1 MNPFDPIRL
10 NPDDPRLTAYALG
23 ELEGD
28 EAAQVEAAIAAD
40 PALQAAVADIRATA
54 GQLAAALEAEPL
66 PAAPAPR
73 AVYHTVRP
81 ARVFRLPYF
90 ALAGL
95 AAAACLTL
103 IIAVRVWPTREA
115 EAKQQALAL
124 ADQGAARKAA
134 APAAAT
140 APAPAGSPIELQF
153 GKEEAGK
160 TPAPAGFTADRMEHL
175 ATVVPNPPPGE
186 KVAADASMAPEIV
199 GRSSSGGTPTGEV
212 RVARQAEAKD
222 ETIQL
227 SPFEVRAKA
236 GEGHAAQPTLA
247 GSRTKMTPAL
257 AMDANAPAA
266 ATYGRSTGGAASAD
280 TASADAFGAS
290 RSIPWAAPADWES
303 PPPPAV
309 ARPAF
314 NTEAYDFV
322 GDNDFLAAAQN
333 PLSTFAVDVD
343 TASYSNVRRFLNA
356 GQRPPRDA
364 VRIEELVNYFT
375 YHYAPPSG
383 PAPFAASL
391 EVAAAPWT
399 PAHRLVRIGL
409 KAREL
414 SAAAR
419 PAANLVFLI
428 DVSGSMGAP
437 NKLPL
442 VKEALRLLVDQLQ
455 PEDRVAI
462 VTYAGTS
469 GLALPSTPARH
480 RQELLDALDALRA
493 GGRTNGAMGIQ
504 LAYDVARANF
514 LPGGINR
521 VILATD
527 GDFNVG
533 VTDRGDLVRLIEEK
547 AKSGVFLT
555 ALGFGMGNYKDATLE
570 QLADHGNGTYAYV
583 DSTREA
589 RRVLVEQVNGT
600 LATVARDVKVQV
612 EFNPAKVQAYRLIGY
627 EDRLLQKED
636 FNNDRI
642 DAGDVGAGH
651 TVTALYEVIPVGVEW
666 KPAGT
671 VDALKYQ
678 APVAGSQKPEAS
690 ETSDQLL
697 TVKIRYQ
704 APEGGASRL
713 LEFPLADR
721 GTAFADASAD
731 FKFAAAVA
739 GFGMVLR
746 DSAHKGTETL
756 ADVARWAAAGID
768 SDAGGDRTE
777 FVSLVKRAGEIL
789 PTQG

>member
-10 NPDDPRLTAYALG
+10 NPDDPRLTAFALG

-28 EAAQVEAAIAAD
+28 EAAQVAAAIAAD
-40 PALQAAVADIRATA
+40 PALQAAVTDIRATA

-66 PAAPAPR
+66 PAPPTPR

-103 IIAVRVWPTREA
+103 IVAVRVWPTREA
-115 EAKQQALAL
+115 EAKKQALAL
-124 ADQGAARKAA
+124 ADQGEARKAA

-140 APAPAGSPIELQF
+140 APAPPGSPIILQF

-160 TPAPAGFTADRMEHL
+160 TPVPTGFTADRMEHM
-175 ATVVPNPPPGE
+175 AAVVPNPPPTE
-186 KVAADASMAPEIV
+186 KVAADAAMAPDDI
-199 GRSSSGGTPTGEV
+199 GRLSGGVAAGGEA
-212 RVARQAEAKD
+212 RVARQTEAKD
-222 ETIQL
+222 EIIQL

-236 GEGHAAQPTLA
+236 DEGYAAQSTLA
-247 GSRTKMTPAL
+247 GSRMRMAPAL
-257 AMDANAPAA
+257 AANEPAGLPYDK
-266 ATYGRSTGGAASAD
+266 TTGGAASAY
-280 TASADAFGAS
+280 TGSSDAFGAS
-290 RSIPWAAPADWES
+290 RSIPWAAPAGWES
-303 PPPPAV
+303 PPPPAA
-309 ARPAF
+309 ARPPF
-314 NTEAYDFV
+314 HTEAYDFV

-364 VRIEELVNYFT
+364 VRIEELVNYFA

-391 EVAAAPWT
+391 EVAAAPWM

>member
-1 MNPFDPIRL
+1 
-10 NPDDPRLTAYALG
+10 
-23 ELEGD
+23 
-28 EAAQVEAAIAAD
+28 
-40 PALQAAVADIRATA
+40 
-54 GQLAAALEAEPL
+54 
-66 PAAPAPR
+66 
-73 AVYHTVRP
+73 
-81 ARVFRLPYF
+81 
-90 ALAGL
+90 
-95 AAAACLTL
+95 
-103 IIAVRVWPTREA
+103 
-115 EAKQQALAL
+115 
-124 ADQGAARKAA
+124 
-134 APAAAT
+134 
-140 APAPAGSPIELQF
+140 
-153 GKEEAGK
+153 
-160 TPAPAGFTADRMEHL
+160 
-175 ATVVPNPPPGE
+175 
-186 KVAADASMAPEIV
+186 
-199 GRSSSGGTPTGEV
+199 
-212 RVARQAEAKD
+212 
-222 ETIQL
+222 
-227 SPFEVRAKA
+227 
-236 GEGHAAQPTLA
+236 
-247 GSRTKMTPAL
+247 
-257 AMDANAPAA
+257 
-266 ATYGRSTGGAASAD
+266 
-280 TASADAFGAS
+280 
-290 RSIPWAAPADWES
+290 
-303 PPPPAV
+303 
-309 ARPAF
+309 
-314 NTEAYDFV
+314 
-322 GDNDFLAAAQN
+322 
-333 PLSTFAVDVD
+333 
-343 TASYSNVRRFLNA
+343 
-356 GQRPPRDA
+356 
-364 VRIEELVNYFT
+364 
-375 YHYAPPSG
+375 
-383 PAPFAASL
+383 
-391 EVAAAPWT
+391 
-399 PAHRLVRIGL
+399 
-409 KAREL
+409 
-414 SAAAR
+414 
-419 PAANLVFLI
+419 
-428 DVSGSMGAP
+428 VSGSMGAP

-442 VKEALRLLVDQLQ
+442 VKEALRLLVDQLR

-469 GLALPSTPARH
+469 GLALPSTPASH

-493 GGRTNGAMGIQ
+493 GGSTNGAMGIQ
-504 LAYDVARANF
+504 LAYDVAKANF

-547 AKSGVFLT
+547 AKTGVYLT

-583 DSTREA
+583 DTTREA

-627 EDRLLQKED
+627 EDRLLKKED

-678 APVAGSQKPEAS
+678 APVAGSQRPEAS

-721 GTAFADASAD
+721 GAAFADASAD

-756 ADVARWAAAGID
+756 ADVARWAAEGTDA
-768 SDAGGDRTE
+768 DAGGYRTE
-777 FVSLVKRAGEIL
+777 FVSLVKRAEEIL